1 MITAVDVILVQLSR
15 NVDSAAVYDSAK
27 PCVLHS
33 STTLQ
38 TSVVIVVI
46 EIIL

>member
-1 MITAVDVILVQLSR
+1 VINAVDVILVQLSR

-38 TSVVIVVI
+38 TSVAIVAV